1 MLKVD
6 QLKLDISH
14 SSDDLL
20 SLISKKLR
28 VKSSDITSWAI
39 LKKSV
44 DARKKPDVYFV
55 YSVSVE
61 LAGNLEKKVLD
72 KNKKDNNINPYSKK
86 EYALPRLDK
95 ELRPMP
101 LP

>member
-28 VKSSDITSWAI
+28 VKSSDITYVI
-39 LKKSV
+39 
-44 DARKKPDVYFV
+44 DV
-55 YSVSVE
+55 
-61 LAGNLEKKVLD
+61 N
-72 KNKKDNNINPYSKK
+72 
-86 EYALPRLDK
+86 
-95 ELRPMP
+95 
-101 LP
+101 